1 MGHLA
6 YGNTST
12 PIDVDDALMAH
23 LRTVIVTKLRRN
35 ESFPLTIEASSGVAE
50 TLWIHASIP
59 LRFVMEDDD
68 HALDRSLLVAMMNA
82 ANSARGLDMTSDE
95 FSSAMQA
102 TRGVHALSA

>member
-1 MGHLA
+1 MGYLT

-12 PIDVDDALMAH
+12 PIELDDALMAH

-68 HALDRSLLVAMMNA
+68 QELDRPLLVSLMNA
-82 ANSARGLDMTSDE
+82 ANSARGLDLTTEE
-95 FSSAMQA
+95 FSSAFRV
-102 TRGVHALSA
+102 TRDLHALSA